1 VLASIKK
8 GTVHVPQRERRRS
21 TVRILMVVLMV
32 IGSLLLA
39 ALLAGLLLS
48 NLRFF
53 IWIGIIG
60 LIIWGI
66 YMLVTRPWRYS

>member
-1 VLASIKK
+1 VVVRI
-8 GTVHVPQRERRRS
+8 PQRQRRRPG
-21 TVRILMVVLMV
+21 VRVLLVVLLV

-39 ALLAGLLLS
+39 ALLAGIFLA
-48 NLRFF
+48 NLKFF

-60 LIIWGI
+60 LVIWGI

>member
-1 VLASIKK
+1 MRAVL
-8 GTVHVPQRERRRS
+8 
-21 TVRILMVVLMV
+21 VVLLV

-39 ALLAGLLLS
+39 ALLAGIFLS